1 MLAPAM
7 KYLVLRSLGAPAVLL
22 SLAMQG
28 IFRGFKDT
36 RTPLYVIGSS
46 NFYQTSYSKIASNLP
61 LSLILFLHSLFWS
74 LCSFGVHNKH
84 HFGSN
89 FDICLPLG
97 SKGCS
102 HCTCSLSVSNIIGHV
117 FELLQSIIFIHNL
130 LLLLPQVPNRV
141 GPCLEIDAKS

>member
-1 MLAPAM
+1 MLPPAM

-46 NFYQTSYSKIASNLP
+46 NFYQTSYCKTASNLP
-61 LSLILFLHSLFWS
+61 LSLILLLHSLLWS
-74 LCSFGVHNKH
+74 LNSFGIHNKY

-89 FDICLPLG
+89 IDICLPLG
-97 SKGCS
+97 SEGCS
-102 HCTCSLSVSNIIGHV
+102 HCTCSLSVSNTIAHI
-117 FELLQSIIFIHNL
+117 FELLQSIISIHNL
-130 LLLLPQVPNRV
+130 LFLLPQVPNCV